1 MPFGYT
7 ENEVPRW
14 LRELYDAFIPK
25 IKASMDEPY
34 TNYRE
39 DRLADFNVTQ
49 RRALE
54 MAKEIGKYAPYYRAA
69 NTGIGKAEKTFPSQY
84 EQYLNPYIKSV
95 IDNIEHD
102 GNRNFRENIL
112 PEVQSQFIGL
122 GQHGSG
128 RHQDLV
134 ARMAR
139 DAQEAILRKQLEAYS
154 GAYEHSGRMFNAD
167 QERQLHAAQ
176 TQADLG
182 SKVQASHLNDIATI
196 SSAGDQQQ
204 QQAQQDLDL
213 AYQEFLNQRNY
224 TGDKLVQIASTLH
237 GIPYQG
243 QAVGSSQIPPVGQPR
258 VNTLGQLGSLAG
270 NLMGF
275 RAAQGISRKRGGAIR
290 KHSRRYGLSSIRV

>member
-1 MPFGYT
+1 MPFTYT
-7 ENEVPRW
+7 ENEQPGW
-14 LRELYDAFIPK
+14 LRELYEKLGPK
-25 IKASMDEPY
+25 IAYSLDKHYVTYNA
-34 TNYRE
+34 N
-39 DRLADFNVTQ
+39 RLAKFNEEQ
-49 RRALE
+49 ERAFE
-54 MAKEIGKYAPYYRAA
+54 MAKEIGKYAPYYTSA
-69 NTGIGKAEKTFPSQY
+69 NTGIEKAEQTFPSQY
-84 EQYLNPYIKSV
+84 EQYLNPYIRSV
-95 IDNIEHD
+95 IDNIAHE

-182 SKVQASHLNDIATI
+182 SKVQASHLNDVAAI
-196 SSAGDQQQ
+196 SSVGDQQQ
-204 QQAQQDLDL
+204 QQTQQDLDM
-213 AYQEFLNQRNY
+213 AYQEFLNQQNY
-224 TGDKLVQIASTLH
+224 MGDKLVQNASVLH

-243 QAVGSSQIPPVGQPR
+243 QAVGSSQIPPAAQPR

-270 NLMGF
+270 NLLGARM
-275 RAAQGISRKRGGAIR
+275 AQGIPRKRGGSIR